1 LPLPWR
7 CRSIPAVELSDAEE
21 MLTMTNPE
29 TAKTLSMTVK
39 SVDSSATLFAKVT
52 PRFKKFSAALKEAIE
67 KESLAKVELYLP
79 ELEEVA
85 EEIDNAMHGTKGS
98 LALIGHLRRDKEF
111 LEQKFDTVE
120 KLTVKVANIETCL
133 IDYRKQTSEL
143 IKKGSTAIGK
153 LETGNNEL
161 LGDLA
166 SLKDQYNDMVKAIDY
181 FEKEGGKLEAE
192 ARKAHAANN
201 EKVMLE
207 ARRKFMDV
215 GYRDYTGAPVKLQID
230 LKKFL
235 AKATDKAQRQE
246 AVNMQSDVPSL
257 ESRLRALSNTGG
269 ELSLLRVVK
278 AEKEEAPI
286 KLVTYTGDEIKKSA
300 AAAGLTDIKELTRI
314 MNKVPRYKW
323 LPELDK
329 LGKTCKPPMSG
340 KQILE
345 KIEKQSFMKKRDLID
360 I

>member
-1 LPLPWR
+1 
-7 CRSIPAVELSDAEE
+7 
-21 MLTMTNPE
+21 MTNPE
-29 TAKTLSMTVK
+29 TAKTLTMTVK

-85 EEIDNAMHGTKGS
+85 TEIDNAMHGVKGS

-133 IDYRKQTSEL
+133 IDYRKQTTEL

-153 LETGNNEL
+153 FETGNATM

-166 SLKDQYNDMVKAIDY
+166 ALKDQYNDLIKAVEY
-181 FEKEGGKLEAE
+181 MEKEGAKFEAE
-192 ARKAHAANN
+192 TLKAQAAKNEQAMSAAR
-201 EKVMLE
+201 M
-207 ARRKFMDV
+207 KFLKM
-215 GYRDYTGAPVKLQID
+215 DYTNYGIGAVKLQND
-230 LKKFL
+230 VKKFL
-235 AKATDKAQRQE
+235 AKATDKDQRQE
-246 AVNMQSDVPSL
+246 AVNMQSDLPSIHD
-257 ESRLRALSNTGG
+257 RFRALSKRGG
-269 ELSLLRVVK
+269 ELALLKVAK
-278 AEKEEAPI
+278 KEEEPAPV
-286 KLVTYTGDEIKKSA
+286 KLVTYTADEIKKA
-300 AAAGLTDIKELTRI
+300 AAACGVADIKEMTRI

-323 LPELDK
+323 VPEFDK
-329 LGKTCKPPMSG
+329 LGKATKPPITG
-340 KQILE
+340 KAMLE
-345 KIEKQSFMKKRDLID
+345 KIEKLHFMKERDKID